1 MLNKSPTEPTFFF
14 LLSQLKLYKDHLSML
29 PIAKTL
35 TLVVPIVSYVAYH
48 AVSKAPYH
56 SLSCALLNVG
66 CPRDIPI
73 QGFVA
78 QEYEKA
84 YDIFLSNFEK
94 GHDVGAS
101 ISAYVNGEQVL
112 SLNGGWQD
120 VDKKLEYNNNTL
132 QMVYSSTKAL
142 VSDIRTQ

>member
-1 MLNKSPTEPTFFF
+1 MPS
-14 LLSQLKLYKDHLSML
+14 
-29 PIAKTL
+29 IARTL

-48 AVSKAPYH
+48 AINKAPYH
-56 SLSCALLNVG
+56 SLSCAFLNVG
-66 CPRDIPI
+66 CPRDIPM

-84 YDIFLSNFEK
+84 YDLFLNNFK
-94 GHDVGAS
+94 NGHDVGAS

-112 SLNGGWQD
+112 SLNGGWRD
-120 VDKKLEYNNNTL
+120 HISKLEYDNNTL

-142 VSDIRTQ
+142 VSDIRTHQSA